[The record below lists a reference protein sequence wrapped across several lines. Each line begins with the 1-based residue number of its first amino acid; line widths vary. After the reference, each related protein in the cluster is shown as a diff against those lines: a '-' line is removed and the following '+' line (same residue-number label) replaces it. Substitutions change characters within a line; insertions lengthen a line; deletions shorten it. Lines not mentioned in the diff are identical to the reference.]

1 MCLITKVIH
10 ELIRFIV
17 LALIGGVLMSLS
29 KWLPGYIGY
38 PEIAPIVNY
47 IGGLCVILCISYTVL
62 VVILPVIRID
72 DLATSVK
79 GNPIAAA
86 IVIFGILQIM
96 GDIISVS
103 GQIMGM

>member
-1 MCLITKVIH
+1 MRLLTKIFH

-17 LALIGGVLMSLS
+17 LAMLGGLLMSLA
-29 KWLPGYIGY
+29 KWFPGYIGF

-62 VVILPVIRID
+62 VVIFPTIRLD
-72 DLATSVK
+72 DLARVVK